1 MVHKSK
7 MSKINGI
14 PPKTH
19 SKLIKIYYNMGS
31 GSAYKGL
38 QYLNENYPEYKKYWK
53 IFLEHQTSYTI
64 NKIPK
69 RKYQRRKYLAIKL
82 DFAYQADLLTL
93 FTMNG
98 VDLIPHNAGHK
109 YVLVIKDIVSNMVWL
124 YPLKNKKCETV
135 NAIFGKFFKHDNG
148 AKQLMTDRGKEFT
161 CKKNILLLKD
171 RNVNY
176 YYSHNYDIKA
186 SKAEI
191 GCKQVRQLIRAHLFR
206 NNTLV
211 WVDILQ
217 DIEKEMNNT
226 RSKVLGGLRPV
237 DINTNVLAA
246 DLWRYKTL
254 SLRNKYKAIQKP
266 NRFKVG
272 DYVRVSKL
280 DPTFHKSSDDRYST
294 EIFQIYQVNVTIP
307 VTYKLKDL
315 QNTVLSGGFYQEE
328 LVKTGK
334 LSKNSLFKISEIL
347 QDHPTDKKKTLVSWK
362 GYSHLFNSY
371 VNKSDI
377 VENHKD

>member
-1 MVHKSK
+1 
-7 MSKINGI
+7 
-14 PPKTH
+14 
-19 SKLIKIYYNMGS
+19 
-31 GSAYKGL
+31 
-38 QYLNENYPEYKKYWK
+38 
-53 IFLEHQTSYTI
+53 
-64 NKIPK
+64 
-69 RKYQRRKYLAIKL
+69 
-82 DFAYQADLLTL
+82 
-93 FTMNG
+93 
-98 VDLIPHNAGHK
+98 
-109 YVLVIKDIVSNMVWL
+109 
-124 YPLKNKKCETV
+124 
-135 NAIFGKFFKHDNG
+135 
-148 AKQLMTDRGKEFT
+148 
-161 CKKNILLLKD
+161 
-171 RNVNY
+171 
-176 YYSHNYDIKA
+176 
-186 SKAEI
+186 
-191 GCKQVRQLIRAHLFR
+191 
-206 NNTLV
+206 
-211 WVDILQ
+211 LQ

-294 EIFQIYQVNVTIP
+294 EIFKIYQVNVTIP
-307 VTYKLKDL
+307 FTYKLKDL